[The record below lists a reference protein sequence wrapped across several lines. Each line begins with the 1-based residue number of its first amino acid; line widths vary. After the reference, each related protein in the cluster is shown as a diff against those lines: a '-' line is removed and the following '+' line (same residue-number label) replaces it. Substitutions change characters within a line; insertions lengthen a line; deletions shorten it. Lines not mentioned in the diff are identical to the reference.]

1 MSLVHFI
8 ELILVLAIL
17 VAVGIPL
24 FSRSHDKKLYVS
36 PDEMEE
42 EYKRL
47 LVRKEETLLAIKELE
62 FDFKTDKL
70 TREDYED
77 LRRKLE
83 LDAVALLEKIDGLE
97 KGRKDRKPASRQAD
111 VA

>member
-1 MSLVHFI
+1 MNLVHFI

-24 FSRSHDKKLYVS
+24 FSKSNNRKLYAS
-36 PDEMEE
+36 PDESAE

-77 LRRKLE
+77 LRKKIE
-83 LDAVALLEKIDGLE
+83 LDAVALLEKIDALE
-97 KGRKDRKPASRQAD
+97 KGRKNRKPASKQAD

>member
-8 ELILVLAIL
+8 ELILALAIL

-24 FSRSHDKKLYVS
+24 FSKSHDKKLYVS
-36 PDEMEE
+36 PDAAAEE
-42 EYKRL
+42 HKRL

-70 TREDYED
+70 TGEDYAD
-77 LRRKLE
+77 LRKKLE
-83 LDAVALLEKIDGLE
+83 LEAVAILEKIDGLE
-97 KGRKDRKPASRQAD
+97 KGRKDRKSASRQAD